1 MGAAVAGRQSR
12 AANELIASNAFRGL
26 VAEAYGLPHSLYVIQ
41 RSRTT
46 MSERNK
52 THNGRDV
59 DGRFRVR
66 QADVED
72 LLEDPNGTEFVR
84 DDVRL
89 GGAVA
94 DTGPHAADQAKEIG
108 ELIATNREDVDRVTG
123 KSDNRTKRGKKK

>member
-1 MGAAVAGRQSR
+1 
-12 AANELIASNAFRGL
+12 
-26 VAEAYGLPHSLYVIQ
+26 
-41 RSRTT
+41 

-66 QADVED
+66 QADVDD
-72 LLEDPNGTEFVR
+72 LLTEPNGADLVR

-94 DTGPHAADQAKEIG
+94 DTGPHAADRAKEIG
-108 ELIATNREDVDRVTG
+108 ELIADNTEDVGKVTG
-123 KSDNRTKRGKKK
+123 KAPRAKRARKR